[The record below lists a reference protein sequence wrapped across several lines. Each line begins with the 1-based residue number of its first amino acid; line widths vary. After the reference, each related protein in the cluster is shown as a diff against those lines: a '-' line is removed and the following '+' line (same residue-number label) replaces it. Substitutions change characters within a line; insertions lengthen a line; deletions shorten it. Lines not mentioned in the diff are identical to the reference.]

1 MDRRRKRYV
10 PDTNII
16 IDGILTEK
24 ISKGD
29 FPGEE
34 IIIPETVVRKLE
46 KQAANGRE
54 TGMTGLEELENLRT
68 MADEDLVS
76 LRFEGEKSKTG
87 KYMDREDREIE
98 TLIRELAE
106 EKEATLI
113 TSDRIQAMVAKGK
126 GIDIDLQKA
135 EDEKEGFQH
144 LEMMKFL
151 DEDTMSIHLRSNTQ
165 PRAKRGKPG
174 DMQLVTL
181 SDRTTSTKELQSYV
195 QEVVEAADIHDDGF
209 VEMDTGGATIIQ
221 LGNLRISIA
230 NPPFSDA
237 IDMTVTRPITKTVLE
252 DYSYSGLLKDRI
264 QDSQRGILV
273 SGAPGMGKSTL
284 VQAMAEFLQQSGWIV
299 KTMEKPRD
307 LDVSAKI
314 SQYTSLNEEMSNTAE
329 ILLLSRPDYT
339 IFDEMRKTKDFEVF
353 ADMRM
358 AGIGLVG
365 VVHAT
370 KGIDALQ
377 RLIGRVELGMIPQ
390 IVDTVIYV
398 KDGDL
403 QQVYEIDL
411 SVKVPTGIEEGD
423 LARPVVEVSEF
434 ETKELKYEIYT
445 FGEEVIVMP
454 VAEEKKKRIWNLA
467 REEIKSRLNRELKF
481 DFRVEVS
488 SDDKITL
495 FVADQDIPKVLGRK
509 GKRIENIEKDLGLS
523 IDVREF
529 EKSNY
534 YHSQI
539 EVKEKENKLIL
550 ELGQDLSG
558 KGVDIRMDGGKIFT
572 GTVSK
577 EGDIKLNKGSSPAEK
592 IKQGLNKGKKL
603 TAEKI

>member
-1 MDRRRKRYV
+1 
-10 PDTNII
+10 
-16 IDGILTEK
+16 
-24 ISKGD
+24 
-29 FPGEE
+29 
-34 IIIPETVVRKLE
+34 
-46 KQAANGRE
+46 
-54 TGMTGLEELENLRT
+54 MTGLEELENLRT

-87 KYMDREDREIE
+87 RYMDREDREIE

-135 EDEKEGFQH
+135 EDEREGFQH
-144 LEMMKFL
+144 LEMMKFF
-151 DEDTMSIHLRSNTQ
+151 DEDTMSIHLRSNTE

-423 LARPVVEVSEF
+423 LARPVIEVSEF
-434 ETKELKYEIYT
+434 ENKELKYEIYT

-509 GKRIENIEKDLGLS
+509 GKRIEGIEKDLGLS
-523 IDVREF
+523 IDVREL

-534 YHSQI
+534 HHSQI

-550 ELGQDLSG
+550 ELGGDFIG
-558 KGVDIRMDGGKIFT
+558 KEVDIRIDGGKIFT